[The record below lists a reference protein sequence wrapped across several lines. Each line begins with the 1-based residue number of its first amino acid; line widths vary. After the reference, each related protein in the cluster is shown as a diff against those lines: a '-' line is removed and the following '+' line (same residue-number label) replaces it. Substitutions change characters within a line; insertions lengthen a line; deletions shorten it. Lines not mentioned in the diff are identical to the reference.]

1 MAQLSVKNVPFFC
14 ITYVFGN
21 CPEISLKYL
30 VFSHLQRLKYRLKLL
45 STWNFVTFIN
55 QNSLWFVW
63 FKVWQSLSHQL
74 SILSREFLLGKC
86 GRPHLCWFTEG
97 IPSHISSSVFIC
109 AFWSKRKFD
118 IKVYSKN
125 PKIARG
131 FVFSKNGSWYQH
143 FWISSDKA
151 NVQLTWL
158 ISHIC
163 SEIRR
168 RNCAGCWHFL
178 AVLIRLPFPR

>member
-86 GRPHLCWFTEG
+86 GWPHLCWFTEG

-109 AFWSKRKFD
+109 AFWSKRKVWYKSLLQKPKNCSRICLFQ
-118 IKVYSKN
+118 KWELVSAFLNKFWQSKRSTHMTDQ
-125 PKIARG
+125 PYLLRDKKKKLCRLLALL
-131 FVFSKNGSWYQH
+131 GS
-143 FWISSDKA
+143 
-151 NVQLTWL
+151 
-158 ISHIC
+158 SH
-163 SEIRR
+163 
-168 RNCAGCWHFL
+168 
-178 AVLIRLPFPR
+178 